1 MMLHL
6 NEKLLFFY
14 CPIDDNADAIQM
26 LHVVYR
32 HTKNI
37 SVVYNICLS
46 RRVDKEGTIKGAG
59 DATWFVQPG
68 KKETEGRPHHCL
80 QVFMVEVEGPTNL
93 SSLTHDRTR
102 RNCMK
107 LSGEV

>member
-14 CPIDDNADAIQM
+14 CPIDDNTDAIQM

-37 SVVYNICLS
+37 SIVYNICLS
-46 RRVDKEGTIKGAG
+46 RRVDKEGTIKEQVMPLGL
-59 DATWFVQPG
+59 FSLG
-68 KKETEGRPHHCL
+68 K
-80 QVFMVEVEGPTNL
+80 
-93 SSLTHDRTR
+93 R
-102 RNCMK
+102 RLREDLIIVSK
-107 LSGEV
+107 FSW